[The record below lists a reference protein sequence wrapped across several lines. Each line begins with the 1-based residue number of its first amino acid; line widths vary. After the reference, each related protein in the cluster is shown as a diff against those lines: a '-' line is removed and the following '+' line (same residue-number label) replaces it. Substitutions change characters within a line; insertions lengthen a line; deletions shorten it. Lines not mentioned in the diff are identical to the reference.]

1 MTKMIKMD
9 LYRFFRS
16 ASTWA
21 ILFADIMLA
30 FLSVMLVSANKSIQI
45 YSNAGELLAAQING
59 GMLMILYAAA
69 IIIFVS
75 AKYKD
80 GFIKNIANQ
89 LPRREMLVLPE
100 IIVSFVACALHFF
113 VYSIGTITAGAV
125 FFGNTFTDFSFFAIM
140 KLLIVQFI
148 LHWAFCCLMLLFYI
162 LTGSTAFTVAAGLL
176 IAFKMLNGLYVLVE
190 KYVADLETYWSDN
203 KPVFKLDSVSFLY
216 IWGSLI
222 TWAIITLLCF
232 IIGILSY
239 AKLPSEIPVQWDNG
253 IVTSVVDKKFIF
265 VYPFACI
272 CIRILLR
279 PVIYVRFLMNYI
291 YGELITEYLSN
302 YLCFI
307 ALSVEVFSIMFV
319 YGLIKSVVA
328 VLLVDTVALIGI
340 LIVGITKVSL
350 GHSPA
355 FK

>member
-1 MTKMIKMD
+1 MLK
-9 LYRFFRS
+9 
-16 ASTWA
+16 
-21 ILFADIMLA
+21 IL
-30 FLSVMLVSANKSIQI
+30 K
-45 YSNAGELLAAQING
+45 
-59 GMLMILYAAA
+59 
-69 IIIFVS
+69 
-75 AKYKD
+75 
-80 GFIKNIANQ
+80 
-89 LPRREMLVLPE
+89 
-100 IIVSFVACALHFF
+100 
-113 VYSIGTITAGAV
+113 
-125 FFGNTFTDFSFFAIM
+125 
-140 KLLIVQFI
+140 KLLICG
-148 LHWAFCCLMLLFYI
+148 HWKFYKKQTTAIQAQIEGLNQAKAMCERMLESGNISFDELQ
-162 LTGSTAFTVAAGLL
+162 
-176 IAFKMLNGLYVLVE
+176 VE

-222 TWAIITLLCF
+222 TWAIITVLCF
-232 IIGILSY
+232 IIGIVSY
-239 AKLPSEIPVQWDNG
+239 AKLPSELPAQWDNG
-253 IVTSVVDKKFIF
+253 IAASVVDKIFIF

-355 FK
+355 FKL